1 MKTHITPLCLM
12 IIVSA
17 FLTSCAEQE
26 EPREDV
32 AWLAA
37 QIENME
43 QDTSGSGLGKYM
55 YILTGTYEGSTV
67 YIFGN
72 CCPHCNTV
80 TTVYDSE
87 ENLLGFIDFTG
98 VGNGIAPSSIQNVKV
113 YWSPKKS
120 ACNLSNLHRTYGN

>member
-1 MKTHITPLCLM
+1 M
-12 IIVSA
+12 IFVSA
-17 FLTSCAEQE
+17 FLISCAEQE

-37 QIENME
+37 KIENME
-43 QDTSGSGLGKYM
+43 QDQGLGKYM
-55 YILTGTYEGSTV
+55 YILTGSYEDATV

-87 ENLLGFIDFTG
+87 ENLLGIIDFTG